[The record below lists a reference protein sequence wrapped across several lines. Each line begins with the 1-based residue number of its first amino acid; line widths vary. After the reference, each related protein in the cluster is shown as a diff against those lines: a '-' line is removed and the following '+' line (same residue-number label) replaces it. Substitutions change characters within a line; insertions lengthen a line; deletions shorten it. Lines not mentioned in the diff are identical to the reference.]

1 MLTNKKYRSDKY
13 VKPMLIVFWLLPF
26 VAKILKQR
34 QAVIIGSILFAI
46 TLTLGIMIYRL
57 IKEGNRK
64 SAIYITLGLAVFYLF
79 IFYSVSFLNIKL

>member
-26 VAKILKQR
+26 LAKILKQR
-34 QAVIIGSILFAI
+34 QGIIIGSILFAI

-57 IKEGNRK
+57 INEGDRK
-64 SAIYITLGLAVFYLF
+64 SAIYIILGLSAFYVF
-79 IFYSVSFLNIKL
+79 IIVSISFLNIEL